1 MKRALFAIACLW
13 LLGGCASSRPVE
25 GEKSVGGESSHPIE
39 IGRSV
44 RGLPILAED
53 HGSGTRVYLIGL
65 IHGDEAEGFGALD
78 EIRTILRDH
87 PGVRVRLIPTM
98 NPDGQSAHA
107 RGNARGVDLNRNWP
121 ASNYT
126 PAKDRGPAAL
136 SERETAAVFADL
148 MRFDPDVLIVLHSI
162 RRGGPFVN
170 FDGPA
175 PAGDLAAAF
184 ADAAA
189 RSDPRWRVVP
199 SMGYPT
205 PGSLGTFAGVDLG
218 IPTLTVEF
226 ERGHAPEA
234 ARQALGAGLGSVLRS
249 LAGTTPANPSRTP
262 TVTKAPGDPR

>member
-1 MKRALFAIACLW
+1 MMRSLFAIACVW
-13 LLGGCASSRPVE
+13 FLGGCVSSRPVE
-25 GEKSVGGESSHPIE
+25 

-44 RGLPILAED
+44 DGVPILAED
-53 HGSGTRVYLIGL
+53 HGSGPRVYLIGL
-65 IHGDEAEGFGALD
+65 IHGDEAEGFSTLD

-98 NPDGQSAHA
+98 NPDGQSANA

-136 SERETAAVFADL
+136 SEPETAAVFADL

-170 FDGPA
+170 FDGP
-175 PAGDLAAAF
+175 DSVEHLAVAF
-184 ADAAA
+184 AVAAA
-189 RSDPRWRVVP
+189 RSDPRWSVVP

-205 PGSLGTFAGVDLG
+205 PGSLGTFAGSDLR
-218 IPTLTVEF
+218 IPTLTIEF
-226 ERGHAPEA
+226 ERGHVPDPARTA
-234 ARQALGAGLGSVLRS
+234 AGAGIDAVLRVIAPGIHR
-249 LAGTTPANPSRTP
+249 LGPP
-262 TVTKAPGDPR
+262 TVASNPGAPR